1 MKKIMIVIGMM
12 ILVPA
17 AAFADVL
24 KVEAITPLNT
34 VRPAKTMDVKITEDV
49 IYEGKVLKVGDK
61 VHGNI
66 VDVKA
71 PTRLKRD
78 ARFSFVPV
86 YYIDSKGQKHDF
98 AEQKQGK
105 YALPLD
111 KGQMA
116 TKAALTVG
124 NHFVKGISMGYN
136 AVKGAIQD
144 EEDNRLKSAGVS
156 VYENSPLS
164 YIEEG
169 NELNLVQGDKF
180 YIKFGWNLDDDD
192 EDELQEDKKA
202 DI

>member
-1 MKKIMIVIGMM
+1 MKKILFFIGLMVF
-12 ILVPA
+12 VPSA
-17 AAFADVL
+17 VLAETL

-34 VRPAKTMDVKITEDV
+34 VRPPKTMEVRITEAVMYD
-49 IYEGKVLKVGDK
+49 GKMLEAGDE
-61 VHGNI
+61 VFGNV

-71 PTRLKRD
+71 PTRLKRS
-78 ARFSFVPV
+78 AKFSFVPV
-86 YYIDSKGQKHDF
+86 YYIDSKGKKHNF
-98 AEQKQGK
+98 SEQKTGK

-144 EEDNRLKSAGVS
+144 DEDNRLKSAGVS
-156 VYENSPLS
+156 VYENSFLS

-169 NELNLVQGDKF
+169 DELNLAPGDKF
-180 YIKFGWNLDDDD
+180 YIKFGWDSDDD
-192 EDELQEDKKA
+192 EEEESQE
-202 DI
+202 